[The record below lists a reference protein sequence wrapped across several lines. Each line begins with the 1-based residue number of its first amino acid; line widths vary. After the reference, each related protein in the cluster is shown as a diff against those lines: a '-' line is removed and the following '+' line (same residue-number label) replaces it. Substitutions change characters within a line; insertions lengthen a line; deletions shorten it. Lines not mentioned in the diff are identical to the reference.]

1 MSYKRYSNHL
11 FEFAEIML
19 FALDVPPHLQGFLFL
34 AEAVAIRAKDECSRL
49 QTIYSR
55 IAATYGIS
63 RKTVSSA
70 MSYAIFYSP
79 DVLCAT
85 LRTTR
90 GELFIGKV
98 ISSLALFINCFVLD
112 PTKPT

>member
-1 MSYKRYSNHL
+1 
-11 FEFAEIML
+11 ML

-34 AEAVAIRAKDECSRL
+34 AEAVAIRAKDKRSRFKA
-49 QTIYSR
+49 I
-55 IAATYGIS
+55 YGIS

-70 MSYAIFYSP
+70 MSYAIFHSP

-98 ISSLALFINCFVLD
+98 ISSLALFINNFVLNSD
-112 PTKPT
+112 

>member
-34 AEAVAIRAKDECSRL
+34 AEAVAIRAKDKRSRFKA
-49 QTIYSR
+49 IYAR

>member
-34 AEAVAIRAKDECSRL
+34 AEAVAIRAKDKRSRFKA
-49 QTIYSR
+49 IYAR

-79 DVLCAT
+79 DVLRHLAHHSR
-85 LRTTR
+85 RTVYR
-90 GELFIGKV
+90 QGHFVPCPLYKLFRAR
-98 ISSLALFINCFVLD
+98 SH
-112 PTKPT
+112 

>member
-1 MSYKRYSNHL
+1 
-11 FEFAEIML
+11 
-19 FALDVPPHLQGFLFL
+19 
-34 AEAVAIRAKDECSRL
+34 
-49 QTIYSR
+49 
-55 IAATYGIS
+55 
-63 RKTVSSA
+63 